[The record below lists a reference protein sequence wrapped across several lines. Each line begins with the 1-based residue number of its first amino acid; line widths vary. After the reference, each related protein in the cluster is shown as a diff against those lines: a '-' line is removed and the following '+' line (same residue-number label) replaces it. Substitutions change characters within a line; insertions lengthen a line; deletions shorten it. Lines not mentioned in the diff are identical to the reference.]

1 MNRRALIAGFA
12 AAGAAV
18 LLPARAFA
26 AAWVILGSRTI
37 DLLADHDTITVGAG
51 SGLYGKVQLKVTG
64 NTVFVHSMTLT
75 FSSGATH
82 EVALRA
88 AFLPGMSSRDIEL
101 PGPARAIRKVD
112 LVYSR
117 LIGGGTA
124 KITLLG
130 RGL

>member
-1 MNRRALIAGFA
+1 
-12 AAGAAV
+12 
-18 LLPARAFA
+18 
-26 AAWVILGSRTI
+26 
-37 DLLADHDTITVGAG
+37 
-51 SGLYGKVQLKVTG
+51 
-64 NTVFVHSMTLT
+64 MTLT

>member
-12 AAGAAV
+12 AAGAAA
-18 LLPARAFA
+18 LLPAQAFA

-75 FSSGATH
+75 FSSGA
-82 EVALRA
+82 
-88 AFLPGMSSRDIEL
+88 
-101 PGPARAIRKVD
+101 
-112 LVYSR
+112 
-117 LIGGGTA
+117 
-124 KITLLG
+124 
-130 RGL
+130 